1 MELKDGTANSNV
13 RGGNG
18 TYQVGNVTLNK
29 NTTLNIYVGGQNGYN
44 GGGAGNSIYGVG
56 GGATDIRVGG
66 TANANRI
73 FVAGGG
79 GGSSA
84 TPNYHQHTG
93 SSVYGGGCYGQ
104 PNYHS
109 HSGSSTT
116 GGGCYGIVVNH
127 THNDSCYE
135 VCGAT
140 IIVSNVEKNENDKH
154 SADTHYDWKT
164 TCPNGNDR
172 KSYKQWSWI

>member
-1 MELKDGTANSNV
+1 MEPKGGTANGNV

-66 TANANRI
+66 TANANKI

-93 SSVYGGGCYGQ
+93 SAAGGGCYGQPNYHYHSGSSIYGGGCYGQ
-104 PNYHS
+104 PNYH
-109 HSGSSTT
+109 
-116 GGGCYGIVVNH
+116 
-127 THNDSCYE
+127 THNDSCYT
-135 VCGAT
+135 VCGET
-140 IIVSNVEKNENDKH
+140 LIVSDVERYKGDQHNDN
-154 SADTHYDWKT
+154 THYDWKT
-164 TCPNGNDR
+164 TCPNGEDR
-172 KSYKQWSWI
+172 KPS

>member
-140 IIVSNVEKNENDKH
+140 IIVSNVEKNKNDQH